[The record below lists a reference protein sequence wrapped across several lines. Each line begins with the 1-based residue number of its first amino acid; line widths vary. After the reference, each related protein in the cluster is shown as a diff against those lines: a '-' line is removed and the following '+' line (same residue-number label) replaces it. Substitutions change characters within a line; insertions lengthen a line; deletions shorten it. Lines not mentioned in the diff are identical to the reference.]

1 MHGFRLHRNVEMFL
15 VSNDS
20 NRLLSFLFL
29 NRLPVQWENSD
40 ILVMK
45 EVRVRSP
52 YLSDCVFGGTDA
64 ANNRVKKVV
73 SFTCILLC
81 YVDQAFLCECV

>member
-1 MHGFRLHRNVEMFL
+1 M
-15 VSNDS
+15 
-20 NRLLSFLFL
+20 
-29 NRLPVQWENSD
+29 QWENSD

-73 SFTCILLC
+73 SCHLRIL
-81 YVDQAFLCECV
+81 CVVFNQKLNGVNIGHLYFILQC

>member
-1 MHGFRLHRNVEMFL
+1 M
-15 VSNDS
+15 
-20 NRLLSFLFL
+20 
-29 NRLPVQWENSD
+29 QWEKSD

-73 SFTCILLC
+73 STSFLLF
-81 YVDQAFLCECV
+81 VKQASLCVIINANGYPSTQLELVRRRLQLVGT

>member
-1 MHGFRLHRNVEMFL
+1 LFEFAFSL
-15 VSNDS
+15 SNES
-20 NRLLSFLFL
+20 HVNYFPF
-29 NRLPVQWENSD
+29 RLPVQWENSD

-73 SFTCILLC
+73 SVTFSSLC
-81 YVDQAFLCECV
+81 NAN

>member
-1 MHGFRLHRNVEMFL
+1 M
-15 VSNDS
+15 
-20 NRLLSFLFL
+20 
-29 NRLPVQWENSD
+29 QWENSD

-73 SFTCILLC
+73 SVTFQFI
-81 YVDQAFLCECV
+81 V